1 MNILKN
7 LSFKIRDKVTVK
19 PQRHKLLKVA
29 SCVLYL
35 ISSVEYV
42 YGIQVLLTVFLNGN
56 KGFRWREICLKGLMT
71 FLL

>member
-19 PQRHKLLKVA
+19 PQRHKLPKVA

-42 YGIQVLLTVFLNGN
+42 YSI
-56 KGFRWREICLKGLMT
+56 
-71 FLL
+71 